1 MLPLKSLAITLVV
14 IVVAYVVVRH
24 FYPQIG
30 PKVPYI
36 DLEGHE
42 EEEEEEMDDMK
53 KVQAQATEAQA
64 KKIAGETDPKK
75 ILAGVKRSSVIQ
87 YPESSRTIA
96 DSLYGVNNAQGICG
110 RDTESN
116 LDAALSRAKEGYKN
130 KDCRVNRYYNMP
142 AHLEDAILGKVKVY

>member
-1 MLPLKSLAITLVV
+1 MIPLKSVAITLVV
-14 IVVAYVVVRH
+14 IIVAYVVARH

-42 EEEEEEMDDMK
+42 EEEEEEMDMK
-53 KVQAQATEAQA
+53 KVQTQATKA
-64 KKIAGETDPKK
+64 KKSAGETEPKK
-75 ILAGVKRSSVIQ
+75 ILAGVKMGSVIQ

-116 LDAALSRAKEGYKN
+116 LDAALSRAKEGYMN